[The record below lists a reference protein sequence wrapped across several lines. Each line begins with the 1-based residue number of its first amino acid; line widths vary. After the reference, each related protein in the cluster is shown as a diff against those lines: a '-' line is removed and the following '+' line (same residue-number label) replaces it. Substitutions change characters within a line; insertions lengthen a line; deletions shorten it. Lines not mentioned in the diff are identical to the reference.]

1 MEGRPVIGKKPKEES
16 ALLANE
22 FPKLKNE
29 KKSEKNVS
37 FKDSEQGPSTEKNE
51 KLRKPPALLKSTSIM
66 KYQYPTLLNEE
77 S

>member
-1 MEGRPVIGKKPKEES
+1 MVEQLEGRPVIGKKPKEES

-37 FKDSEQGPSTEKNE
+37 FKLWIKNLIFC
-51 KLRKPPALLKSTSIM
+51 KFDNNYC
-66 KYQYPTLLNEE
+66 YQKRIK
-77 S
+77 